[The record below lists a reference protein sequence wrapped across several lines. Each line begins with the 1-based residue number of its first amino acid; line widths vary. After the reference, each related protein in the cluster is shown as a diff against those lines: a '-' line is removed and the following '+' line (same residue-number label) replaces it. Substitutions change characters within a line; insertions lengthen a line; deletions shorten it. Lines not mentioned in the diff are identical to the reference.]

1 MSEVIMKLIGI
12 SKSLFSSI
20 AAIIVRIRVTLVIP
34 VIIGIVV
41 RFRAELSIAG
51 IIIPRI
57 ELPISEPLC
66 IGEVELGTDQEQ

>member
-12 SKSLFSSI
+12 GSLFSFF
-20 AAIIVRIRVTLVIP
+20 AAIIVRIRVTLVVP
-34 VIIGIVV
+34 VIVGIVD
-41 RFRAELSIAG
+41 RFRAEFSIAW
-51 IIIPRI
+51 IIISRI